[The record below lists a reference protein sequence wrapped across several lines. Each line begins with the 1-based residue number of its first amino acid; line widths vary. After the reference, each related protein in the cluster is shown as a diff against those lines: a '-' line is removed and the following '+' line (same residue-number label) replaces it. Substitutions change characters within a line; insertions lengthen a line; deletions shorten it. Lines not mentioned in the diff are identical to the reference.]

1 VSEVLKSLDEQVL
14 TLTLNRVAKQNAIT
28 RDMYQSLADALKEA
42 NGDFGIRV
50 VVITHEGPH
59 FTAGNDIFDFLNNPP
74 HEPGSPVWN
83 FLQEIHN
90 FTKPLLAA
98 VSGNAIGIGTT
109 MLLHCDITI
118 ASETTNFSMPFVNLG
133 LVPEAGATLLFPR
146 LVGYQRAAQILLT
159 GEPFSA
165 EQAVEMGLIAAV
177 AQNPKD
183 EIRKIALKLA
193 SQPPNAILQTKALLK
208 SDLHEKVKVVMQAE
222 GELFL
227 RALESDE
234 AQEAFMK
241 LAAKK
246 GIVDESCRKED
257 FCYWRIS
264 RHWTSDRYQG
274 SKRRSN
280 DCNCR

>member
-1 VSEVLKSLDEQVL
+1 MSEVLKSLDEQVL

-28 RDMYQSLADALKEA
+28 RDMYQLLADALKEA
-42 NGDFGIRV
+42 NSDFGIRV
-50 VVITHEGPH
+50 VVITHEGEH
-59 FTAGNDIFDFLNNPP
+59 FTAGNDIFDFLNDPP

-118 ASETTNFSMPFVNLG
+118 ASETTKFSMPFVNLG

-146 LVGYQRAAQILLT
+146 LVGYQKAAQILLT

-165 EQAVEMGLIAAV
+165 VQAVEMGLIAGIAE
-177 AQNPKD
+177 NPKD
-183 EIRKIALKLA
+183 EIKKIALKLA

-246 GIVDESCRKED
+246 GK
-257 FCYWRIS
+257 
-264 RHWTSDRYQG
+264 
-274 SKRRSN
+274 
-280 DCNCR
+280 